1 MSQGTSGSATKR
13 LVREAIHSGVT
24 FFDTADAYGSG
35 TSERILGA
43 CLGSDRARVTVA
55 TKGGYLFRDR
65 SSIESSARRF
75 IAPVLGAARSMR
87 SARRA
92 EPSQGSMSKGAY
104 AAQDFTPSYLRGA
117 VDSSLRRLRTDY
129 IDIYQL
135 HGPSTLCT
143 DDTLQLMVDLMQA
156 GKIRQFGVGL
166 ERLDNAT
173 SWLQLQPLSSMQL
186 PFGVLDPEARDT
198 VFPAAERA
206 RVKVLARGVLGSG
219 LFNANPSADG
229 NDPNDAKLR
238 LVLSLRSL
246 AESVNVTPHQL
257 AVWWALAQPSVS
269 TMLVGINSID
279 HLRSTVRYATTA
291 LPDTGLVDRI
301 EQLIELHATHGGNQ

>member
-1 MSQGTSGSATKR
+1 MQAFAVVDQRGSGGSQLGRLGFGCVKLGSMSQGTSGSATKR

-87 SARRA
+87 SRRRA
-92 EPSQGSMSKGAY
+92 EPSQGPMSRGAY
-104 AAQDFTPSYLRGA
+104 AAQDFTPSYLRSA

-135 HGPSTLCT
+135 HGP
-143 DDTLQLMVDLMQA
+143 
-156 GKIRQFGVGL
+156 
-166 ERLDNAT
+166 AT
-173 SWLQLQPLSSMQL
+173 RWSP
-186 PFGVLDPEARDT
+186 R
-198 VFPAAERA
+198 
-206 RVKVLARGVLGSG
+206 
-219 LFNANPSADG
+219 
-229 NDPNDAKLR
+229 PNEH
-238 LVLSLRSL
+238 V
-246 AESVNVTPHQL
+246 
-257 AVWWALAQPSVS
+257 
-269 TMLVGINSID
+269 
-279 HLRSTVRYATTA
+279 
-291 LPDTGLVDRI
+291 
-301 EQLIELHATHGGNQ
+301 